1 MGIFRYNTLHR
12 EGDTVLQFHFRKVVD
27 KSELEEVFRLRYK
40 VYCDEWG
47 FERPQDHPGGIEF
60 DIYDSS
66 AVHFVSLN
74 EMWQVIG
81 TVRIILHS
89 DKGFPLE
96 KHCKID
102 ADLSRLNRQ
111 KIGEISRLAVSK
123 EFRKRSEDRFIYDG
137 TAEYVEQQAALHERR
152 RRHEIVTGL
161 YKCLYVE
168 SKKIGLTH
176 WYAVMAKGLYILLKR
191 MGILFE
197 PIGPE
202 IDYHGLRTPY
212 LGAIADIEN
221 EVGRLNPDLLR
232 EFQEALK

>member
-1 MGIFRYNTLHR
+1 MFR
-12 EGDTVLQFHFRKVVD
+12 FHFRKVVD
-27 KSELEEVFRLRYK
+27 QTELEEVFRLRYK

-47 FERPQDHPGGIEF
+47 FEKPEDHPGGLEF
-60 DIYDSS
+60 DSFDSS
-66 AVHFVSLN
+66 SKHFVSLD
-74 EMWQVIG
+74 ESWQIIG
-81 TVRIILHS
+81 TVRIILNS
-89 DKGFPLE
+89 EKGFPIE

-102 ADLSRLNRQ
+102 SDLAGLHRD

-123 EFRKRSEDRFIYDG
+123 RFRKRVEDRFIYDG
-137 TAEYVEQQAALHERR
+137 TPELIQQQAAVHERR

-161 YKCLYVE
+161 YKCVYIE

-191 MGILFE
+191 LGILFE

-202 IDYHGLRTPY
+202 IYYHGLRTPY
-212 LGAIADIEN
+212 LGSIATIEN
-221 EVGRLNPDLLR
+221 EVSRLNPELFK